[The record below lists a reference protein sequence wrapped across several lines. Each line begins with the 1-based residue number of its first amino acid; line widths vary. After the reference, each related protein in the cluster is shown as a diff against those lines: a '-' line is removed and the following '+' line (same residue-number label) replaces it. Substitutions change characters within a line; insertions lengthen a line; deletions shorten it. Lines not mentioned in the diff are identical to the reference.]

1 MKKAIDTFNKVATDF
16 NAFLLF
22 AIVVIICIQVVTRRM
37 SISASWCE
45 EICRYLFV
53 IVGFMTW
60 PVVILRGTDIVISS
74 FFDNLPKKA
83 RIVILGIYSILAAA
97 IVAIVFY
104 SILRNISNAGD
115 VYFVSIRAIKLV
127 YVYYFVAAGLV
138 LSFIANIIR
147 AIMIWTKQVEVL
159 TDKEKS
165 MKIIAEESEKAMEEY
180 DEMKELNAEREGGN
194 A

>member
-1 MKKAIDTFNKVATDF
+1 MKKVIDTYNKVATDF

-22 AIVVIICIQVVTRRM
+22 AIVIIICIQVVTRRL

-60 PVVILRGTDIVISS
+60 PVVISKGSDIVISS
-74 FFDNLPKKA
+74 FFDNLPKKT
-83 RIVILGIYSILAAA
+83 RIVILGIYSILSAA
-97 IVAIVFY
+97 IVAVVFY
-104 SILRNISNAGD
+104 SILRNIVNAGN

-127 YVYYFVAAGLV
+127 YVYYFVAAGLI
-138 LSFIANIIR
+138 LSFIANILR

-165 MKIIAEESEKAMEEY
+165 MVIIEEESTKAMEEY
-180 DEMKELNAEREGGN
+180 EAMEAELKEEGGN

>member
-1 MKKAIDTFNKVATDF
+1 MKKVIDTYNKVATDF

-22 AIVVIICIQVVTRRM
+22 AIVIIICIQVITRRL

-60 PVVILRGTDIVISS
+60 PVVISRGSDIVISS

-83 RIVILGIYSILAAA
+83 RIVILGIYSILSAA

-104 SILRNISNAGD
+104 SILRNIANAGD

-127 YVYYFVAAGLV
+127 YVYYFVAVGLV
-138 LSFIANIIR
+138 LSFVANILR

-165 MKIIAEESEKAMEEY
+165 MVIIEEESAKAMEEY
-180 DEMKELNAEREGGN
+180 EAMEAELKEEGGK
-194 A
+194 AK

>member
-1 MKKAIDTFNKVATDF
+1 MKKAIDTFNKVMTDF

-83 RIVILGIYSILAAA
+83 RVVILGIYSILSAV
-97 IVAIVFY
+97 IVGIVFY
-104 SILRNISNAGD
+104 SILRNIQNAGD
-115 VYFVSIRAIKLV
+115 VYFVSIRAIKIV
-127 YVYYFVAAGLV
+127 YVYYFVAAGLI
-138 LSFIANIIR
+138 LSLIANILR
-147 AIMIWTKQVEVL
+147 AYMIWTKKVEVL

-165 MKIIAEESEKAMEEY
+165 MKIIAEESEKAQEEY
-180 DEMKELNAEREGGN
+180 AELKELEKGGN